1 MASMKKRMLGGA
13 KWTSLSALIITII
26 QIAQFAFLGNVMTL
40 KEFGLVGMITTVTI
54 FTQILL
60 DLGIGAAII
69 QKEQTTERQLSTL
82 YWINLLTGI
91 ILFCLLILLSPMIA
105 AFYNRP
111 ELEGLLKLLSI
122 MFLIAPIGQ
131 QYQYMMQKT

>member
-1 MASMKKRMLGGA
+1 MASMKNRLLGGA

-26 QIAQFAFLGNVMTL
+26 QIAQFAFLGNVMSL

-91 ILFCLLILLSPMIA
+91 LLFCVLILASPLIA
-105 AFYNRP
+105 AFMP
-111 ELEGLLKLLSI
+111 DLSWK
-122 MFLIAPIGQ
+122 ACSSY
-131 QYQYMMQKT
+131 YQSCFSLHQLVSNTNT

>member
-26 QIAQFAFLGNVMTL
+26 QIAQFAFLGNVMSL

-105 AFYNRP
+105 AF
-111 ELEGLLKLLSI
+111 I
-122 MFLIAPIGQ
+122 TGQ
-131 QYQYMMQKT
+131 S